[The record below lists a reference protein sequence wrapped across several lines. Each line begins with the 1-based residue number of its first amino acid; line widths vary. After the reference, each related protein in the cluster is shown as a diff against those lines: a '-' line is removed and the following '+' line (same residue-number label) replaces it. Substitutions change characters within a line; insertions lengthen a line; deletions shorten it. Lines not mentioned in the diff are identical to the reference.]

1 MLSLWSFLVSFN
13 MTTDPTQEAPRQL
26 HPDASAVFQRLEE
39 RASADTAV
47 VSALRRSAAYEPG
60 LYPPAF
66 PYVELLTHGRGEW
79 QRQATYLAA
88 ACWAKSR
95 RQRDGSQQGQGQ
107 LLAVALRRLKQDPA
121 NPHASKNIEKRFT
134 TLLDADADELPWRLR
149 QITAILDAA
158 SIAIDWPALL
168 SDLWHWNHTDRFVQV
183 RWARQF
189 WEPASPSKK
198 AVEAQA
204 S

>member
-1 MLSLWSFLVSFN
+1 MSS
-13 MTTDPTQEAPRQL
+13 TPKQEMPSQL

-47 VSALRRSAAYEPG
+47 VAALRRSAAYEPG

-66 PYVELLTHGRGEW
+66 PYVEPFSHGRGEW

-95 RQRDGSQQGQGQ
+95 RQRDGSQQGNGQ
-107 LLAVALRRLKQDPA
+107 LLAVGLRKLSQDPA
-121 NPHASKNIEKRFT
+121 NAHASKNIEKRFT
-134 TLLDADADELPWRLR
+134 TLLDADADELFWRLR
-149 QITAILDAA
+149 QITAVLDAA
-158 SIAIDWPALL
+158 SIPIDWPALL
-168 SDLWHWNHTDRFVQV
+168 ADLWYWNHPDRFVQV